1 LFIQER
7 EVRAMKSER
16 ERMARKDNKGRFLK
30 KGEGQDKNG
39 RYYYV
44 YPDKSGKRHRIYNTD
59 LTELRRQEKEILR
72 DMTEGI
78 DTWAAKRTLNEQFE
92 KYIETRD
99 LKPYTKSRYRLFWK
113 KRVKDGIGRMKLCD
127 IKKSDILLLYKSMK
141 DEGLADGTIRIYNND
156 LLSPTFTMAVD
167 DDVIRKNPCKGCTK
181 EYNGKYKEKEILT
194 QEQQAAFLDF
204 VRNDETY
211 DVYYPMFQVMF
222 SSAMRFSEVAGLT
235 WGDVDFSKRTIS
247 VNHQVYYTDYGDG
260 NKFHCETP
268 KTAAGRRTIPMT
280 EKCYRALK
288 LQREW
293 QFALGLDRGME
304 TAGLYN
310 YVFTTLTGTPWTIQ
324 NVWGLL
330 QRVRRKYNA
339 SEEEKAAKEKRTPDT
354 IPEISSHTFRH
365 TGCTRLAETKM
376 DIKSL
381 QEFMGHSDIGVTMNI
396 YNHVTRDRLKGDI
409 EEAERK
415 SVVI

>member
-1 LFIQER
+1 
-7 EVRAMKSER
+7 
-16 ERMARKDNKGRFLK
+16 
-30 KGEGQDKNG
+30 
-39 RYYYV
+39 
-44 YPDKSGKRHRIYNTD
+44 
-59 LTELRRQEKEILR
+59 
-72 DMTEGI
+72 
-78 DTWAAKRTLNEQFE
+78 
-92 KYIETRD
+92 
-99 LKPYTKSRYRLFWK
+99 
-113 KRVKDGIGRMKLCD
+113 
-127 IKKSDILLLYKSMK
+127 
-141 DEGLADGTIRIYNND
+141 
-156 LLSPTFTMAVD
+156 
-167 DDVIRKNPCKGCTK
+167 
-181 EYNGKYKEKEILT
+181 
-194 QEQQAAFLDF
+194 
-204 VRNDETY
+204 
-211 DVYYPMFQVMF
+211 
-222 SSAMRFSEVAGLT
+222 
-235 WGDVDFSKRTIS
+235 
-247 VNHQVYYTDYGDG
+247 
-260 NKFHCETP
+260 
-268 KTAAGRRTIPMT
+268 MT